1 VPLRAPHRAVPSPQ
15 ASVPPTRFRCH
26 GLAAITLAARVAQ
39 AGLPALLAL
48 ATQAAHAAEPQ
59 PPALPV
65 VRVTAPATDATTEGT
80 GAYTARSANTATR
93 LDLSLRETPQS
104 ISVVTRTQMDDF
116 ALHSVNKLLANTTG
130 VTVERVET
138 DRTYFTARGFDIS
151 NFQLDGVGL
160 PFATG
165 DQLGDIDTAVYDRVE
180 VLRGANGLM
189 SSTGNP
195 SATIN
200 FVRKRPTA
208 DRQASA
214 ALSLGSWNSV
224 RLDGD
229 LAGPLNEAGSVRYRV
244 VAAAEKGDSYL
255 DRYSLE
261 KGVFYGV
268 VEADL
273 SPDLLL
279 TAGVTR
285 QANRPDSPMWGA
297 LPLAY
302 SDGTPTH
309 YDVSANTSADWA
321 YWNTDDTTVFTE
333 LTRDLGEGWK
343 AKATATHR
351 VLASDGE
358 MFYVYGVPDPD
369 TGAGLGS
376 WPSKYNHEERQALLD
391 MHVTGP
397 LARGG
402 RNDDVVLGA
411 SWSRSNNKLRSS
423 DDDVGEALTE
433 DEVLQGAFPRPAFD
447 HGVTGQADFVDERL
461 TGYAAV
467 RFNLADDLKLLTGLN
482 VTDVRSRGQQY
493 GEPHFFSVTKAT
505 PYVGAVYDLD
515 SQYSVYGNYAGIFN
529 PQSKIDADKEIL
541 PPVKG
546 NNLEAGI
553 KGEWLDKKLN
563 GSASVFRVKQ
573 DNASEF
579 DTTVLEFDETG
590 DEIGRFTA
598 YKPVNATST
607 GFELDLAGTLAHGME
622 VTAGYAQMQ
631 IDNDQGE
638 AARMHVPR
646 KLAHF
651 SGVCRLPAL
660 KGLAVGM
667 NLRWQDD
674 ISQGTSKQDAYA
686 LLDLM
691 ARYDIGKNLSATVN
705 LNNVTDE
712 KYLTSLQWT
721 QSYYGPPRHGS
732 VTLRW
737 QY

>member
-1 VPLRAPHRAVPSPQ
+1 MPLRAPRCAVPLPQ
-15 ASVPPTRFRCH
+15 APVPPARLRRH
-26 GLAAITLAARVAQ
+26 AAAAITLAA
-39 AGLPALLAL
+39 LPGLLAL

-80 GAYTARSANTATR
+80 GAYTAPSASTATR

-116 ALHSVNKLLANTTG
+116 ALTNVNRLLANTTG

-214 ALSLGSWNSV
+214 ALTLGSWNSV

-229 LAGPLNEAGSVRYRV
+229 LAGPLNDAGSMRYRV

-273 SPDLLL
+273 APDLLL

-302 SDGTPTH
+302 SDGTPTN

-333 LTRDLGEGWK
+333 LARDLGDGWK

-351 VLASDGE
+351 VLESDGE

-376 WPSKYNHEERQALLD
+376 WPSKYKHEERQALLD
-391 MHVTGP
+391 VHVTGP

-402 RNDDVVLGA
+402 RSDDVVLGA

-423 DDDVGEALTE
+423 DDDVGVALTE
-433 DEVLQGAFPRPAFD
+433 DEVLQGVFPRPAFD
-447 HGVTGQADFVDERL
+447 NGITGQADFVDERI

-467 RFNLADDLKLLTGLN
+467 RFNLADDMKLLTGLN

-493 GEPHFFSVTKAT
+493 GEPHFYSITKAT

-515 SQYSVYGNYAGIFN
+515 AQYSVYGNYAGIFN
-529 PQSKIDADKEIL
+529 PQSKVDVNKEIL
-541 PPVKG
+541 PPVEG

-553 KGEWLDKKLN
+553 KGEWLDRKLN

-573 DNASEF
+573 DN
-579 DTTVLEFDETG
+579 
-590 DEIGRFTA
+590 TA
-598 YKPVNATST
+598 LSAGFQDGYSYYQGVDATST
-607 GFELDLAGTLAHGME
+607 GFELDLAGTLAHSLE
-622 VTAGYAQMQ
+622 VAAGYAQMQ
-631 IDNDQGE
+631 IDDENGQST
-638 AARMHVPR
+638 RKHVPR
-646 KLAHF
+646 KLAHV
-651 SGVCRLPAL
+651 SGVYLLPAL
-660 KGLAVGM
+660 QGLAMGM

-674 ISQGTSKQDAYA
+674 ISQGASKQDAYA

-691 ARYDIGKNLSATVN
+691 VRYEISRSLSATVN

-737 QY
+737 QH

>member
-1 VPLRAPHRAVPSPQ
+1 MPLHASHRAVPLPQ
-15 ASVPPTRFRCH
+15 APVPPTRFHRH
-26 GLAAITLAARVAQ
+26 GPAAITLAAHVAL
-39 AGLPALLAL
+39 AGLPGLLAL

-59 PPALPV
+59 PQPAALPV

-80 GAYTARSANTATR
+80 GAYTAKSASTATR

-214 ALSLGSWNSV
+214 ALALGSWNSV

-229 LAGPLNEAGSVRYRV
+229 LAGPLNDAGSMRYRV

-255 DRYSLE
+255 DRYALE

-273 SPDLLL
+273 APDLLL

-302 SDGTPTH
+302 SDGTPTN

-333 LTRDLGEGWK
+333 LARDLGDGWK

-351 VLASDGE
+351 VLESDGE
-358 MFYVYGVPDPD
+358 MFYVYGTPDPD
-369 TGAGLGS
+369 TGTGLFS
-376 WPSKYNHEERQALLD
+376 YPSKYHHEERQALLD

-411 SWSRSNNKLRSS
+411 SWSKSNNKLRSS
-423 DDDVGEALTE
+423 DDDVGVALTE
-433 DEVLQGAFPRPAFD
+433 DEVLQGVFPRPAFD
-447 HGVTGQADFVDERL
+447 NGISGQADFVDERT

-493 GEPHFFSVTKAT
+493 GEGHFFSVAKIT
-505 PYVGAVYDLD
+505 PYVGTVVDLD
-515 SQYSVYGNYAGIFN
+515 PQYSLYGNYAGIFN
-529 PQSKIDADKEIL
+529 PQFKIDANRELL
-541 PPVKG
+541 PPVRG
-546 NNLEAGI
+546 NNLEVGL
-553 KGEWLDKKLN
+553 KGEWLDKRLN

-573 DNASEF
+573 DNAAEYAGFQVDGAGGYSY
-579 DTTVLEFDETG
+579 
-590 DEIGRFTA
+590 
-598 YKPVNATST
+598 YKGVNATST
-607 GFELDLAGTLAHGME
+607 GFELDLAGTVAQGVE
-622 VTAGYAQMQ
+622 VAAGYAQMQ
-631 IDNDQGE
+631 IDDDDGE
-638 AARMHVPR
+638 SAREHVPR
-646 KLAHF
+646 KLAHV
-651 SGVCRLPAL
+651 SGVYHLPAL
-660 KGLAVGM
+660 RGLAVGM

-674 ISQGTSKQDAYA
+674 ISQGASKQDAYA

-691 ARYDIGKNLSATVN
+691 VRYEISRSLSATVN